1 MKISLVS
8 RRFIALM
15 VMIALILPQLGVAAM
30 ASAPTTITI
39 FHTNDIHSR
48 VTASDTQIGYA
59 RMATIVQ
66 AARAANPHVLLL
78 EAGDAFH
85 GQSIANLSQGQAIVD
100 IMNVMQYDAMVP
112 GNHDFNFGK
121 ARLMELASRATFPL
135 VAANVEPT
143 TLPSHIIR
151 ELGGKRVAIIGVATP
166 ETAFKTHPR
175 NVEGLKF
182 ADPVASVSRL
192 VATLR
197 PQVDFIVAL
206 SHLGQEGDYT
216 SIKLAQEVQGLD
228 LIIDGHSHDTL
239 TLQVGRTIIVQAGE
253 FGNALGRVDI
263 TFDPAGR
270 RIAHTLIY
278 ANQTTAVASD
288 PRVQTIINTYNQQ
301 VSAVHSQ
308 VVGKTAVR
316 LEGERAFVRT
326 AETNL
331 GNLITDAM
339 LKVTGADVA
348 VTNGGGIRASIVS
361 GNVTR
366 GQVFNVLPFGNLI
379 VALPMTGAQIL
390 EMLEFSARLLPAQN
404 GGFLQVA
411 GLTFSIDTA
420 REAGRRVHSARINGV
435 ALAPAKTYL
444 VATNDFLA
452 AGGDGYAMLGSIP
465 IRAQM
470 MSLEEAFAEHVARLG
485 EITSAVVGQRI
496 TLAPTPAVVQVPTPE
511 QPKTEQP
518 STPPEQTV
526 TPPTLPVAPPT
537 AHVPH
542 VVKSG
547 EVLWRIALKHGTTWQ
562 ELAHHNNLAN
572 PNRLRVGQTIF
583 IPSVGAP
590 QTGPIVHIVA
600 RGDTLWAIARKHN
613 VNWHRLHHHN
623 NLVNPA
629 LIRPGQRI
637 VIPPAA

>member
-135 VAANVEPT
+135 LAANVEPT